1 MLTFAPWLVSLA
13 ALTPM
18 VSAELQESLP
28 TPTVPVRPEPREL
41 APAPLRPGPLQ
52 RWTLATVMRKVEAE
66 HPRIRS
72 LQAERP
78 VLAAKVL
85 AARTSIPNP
94 ILLSDNGTA
103 ESTYRLGLT
112 QTLELGGKRR
122 RRVDVAEAQ
131 IGVHEAELR
140 ILAASLRA
148 EARRTYMEAFFA
160 QERESWL
167 IALIRGI
174 DELLDL
180 AEGQPGELPRA
191 DVLEARMTRLHARQA
206 LEQAKFEHLQADIRL
221 NNLLGNPPS
230 VELELVSPARDR
242 PPAWLS
248 PNSDDW
254 REEFLTAYDRLIAE
268 ALRQR
273 PELARLRSARE
284 VVQRAERLAR
294 AERVPDV
301 TLSLGSDRVTGGQP
315 RWGAFFMVALEIPI
329 FERRQSALAEARAR
343 REQLDQ
349 ERAALEHAI
358 ARQLADAVALAS
370 FQQAQLRL
378 YEDELLPAAEAV
390 YEGARQA
397 FLGGQAPF
405 LVAVRAQEQRVL
417 VHLAY
422 LRALAGYHV
431 ALAGVE
437 QALGVPAIAG

>member
-148 EARRTYMEAFFA
+148 EARRTY
-160 QERESWL
+160 
-167 IALIRGI
+167 
-174 DELLDL
+174 
-180 AEGQPGELPRA
+180 
-191 DVLEARMTRLHARQA
+191 
-206 LEQAKFEHLQADIRL
+206 
-221 NNLLGNPPS
+221 
-230 VELELVSPARDR
+230 
-242 PPAWLS
+242 
-248 PNSDDW
+248 
-254 REEFLTAYDRLIAE
+254 
-268 ALRQR
+268 
-273 PELARLRSARE
+273 
-284 VVQRAERLAR
+284 
-294 AERVPDV
+294 
-301 TLSLGSDRVTGGQP
+301 
-315 RWGAFFMVALEIPI
+315 
-329 FERRQSALAEARAR
+329 
-343 REQLDQ
+343 
-349 ERAALEHAI
+349 
-358 ARQLADAVALAS
+358 
-370 FQQAQLRL
+370 
-378 YEDELLPAAEAV
+378 
-390 YEGARQA
+390 
-397 FLGGQAPF
+397 
-405 LVAVRAQEQRVL
+405 
-417 VHLAY
+417 
-422 LRALAGYHV
+422 
-431 ALAGVE
+431 
-437 QALGVPAIAG
+437 